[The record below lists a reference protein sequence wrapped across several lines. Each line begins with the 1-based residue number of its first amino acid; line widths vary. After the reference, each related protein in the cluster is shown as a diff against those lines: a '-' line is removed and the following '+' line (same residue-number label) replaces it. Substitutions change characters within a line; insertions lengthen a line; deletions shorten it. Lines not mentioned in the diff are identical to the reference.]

1 MGCQGKS
8 GPGKIHEV
16 ILVLERAI
24 DIARTDDLSK
34 TLLEIMANEDASI
47 STLNQ
52 RKSKT
57 ERTPKQKNEHT
68 QNKEVPSASKEC
80 HTCRYKHGNN
90 KCFPKGKRF
99 AKCQKLNH
107 FARVCRSTSDAIK
120 GVHLLEEEASDDELF
135 VGCITSINTVEL
147 SEWYEELTVQIKAV
161 KFQLDTGAKC
171 NVLPY
176 KVIED
181 LEIQCHFPN
190 QVKVMLRSSNSYL
203 RSSDI
208 AL

>member
-1 MGCQGKS
+1 MNTL
-8 GPGKIHEV
+8 KIKKYRV
-16 ILVLERAI
+16 LVKNVTHA
-24 DIARTDDLSK
+24 DIN
-34 TLLEIMANEDASI
+34 MATTNVS
-47 STLNQ
+47 
-52 RKSKT
+52 
-57 ERTPKQKNEHT
+57 QKESDM
-68 QNKEVPSASKEC
+68 PSAK
-80 HTCRYKHGNN
+80 
-90 KCFPKGKRF
+90 
-99 AKCQKLNH
+99 NH

-120 GVHLLEEEASDDELF
+120 GVHLLEEEACDDELF